1 MKKSMTLEIFNH
13 LKQQAH
19 KNRFDTPEVRIEK
32 LNALRNWIQ
41 VHDKEILKALYSDFQ
56 KPYFE
61 TDVSEVMIVLSE
73 LKYFITHLN
82 SLMQDQVVATPLTL
96 AGHSSQIRY
105 ENKGVVLI
113 ISPWNYPFQLTLAP
127 LIAAL
132 AAGNTV
138 VLKPSEFT
146 PHTSALLGKMID
158 AVFTKKEV
166 ILEIGAKEKTEELL
180 SYDFNHVFF
189 TGSTA
194 VGRIIAEKCAS
205 RLIPTTLELGGKSPM
220 IIDKSANIIQAV
232 EMLYWGKF
240 LNAGQTCVAPD
251 YVLVHQN
258 IYQDFKQKFKE
269 HVEKLKNAPRAQIIS
284 PRHQARL
291 EKILGHTLN
300 TVEIE
305 LIDIETTDHALMQ
318 EELFGP
324 FAPVI
329 KFDSI
334 EEITAIL
341 QKNPDPLAL
350 YIFSNQQDRIERIL
364 KENPSGGAAI
374 NTVLVHLG
382 NHFLPFGGRGQSGWG
397 KYHGQYGFYEFSHA
411 RAIIKQNGFYFLS
424 RFAHPPYTDKKQKL
438 ITWLKKITT

>member
-1 MKKSMTLEIFNH
+1 MTLETFNH
-13 LKQQAH
+13 LQSQAQ
-19 KNRFDTPEVRIEK
+19 KNRFDTPNIRIEK
-32 LNALRNWIQ
+32 LKTLRNWIQ
-41 VHDKEILKALYSDFQ
+41 NHDTEILKALYSDFK

-61 TDVSEVMIVLSE
+61 TDVSEVMIILSE
-73 LKYFITHLN
+73 LKYFISHL
-82 SLMQDQVVATPLTL
+82 SELMQDKAVATPLTL
-96 AGHSSQIRY
+96 AGHSSHIRY

-146 PHTSALLGKMID
+146 PHTSTLLEKMIQD
-158 AVFTKKEV
+158 VFSGQKEV
-166 ILEIGAKEKTEELL
+166 VLEIGGKEKTEDLL
-180 SYDFNHVFF
+180 TYDFNHVFF

-194 VGRIIAEKCAS
+194 VGRIIAEKCAT
-205 RLIPTTLELGGKSPM
+205 RLIPTTLELGGKSPL
-220 IIDKSANIIQAV
+220 IIDESANITQAA

-251 YVLVHQN
+251 YVLVHAN
-258 IYQDFKQKFKE
+258 IYDAFKQKFKE
-269 HVEKLKNAPRAQIIS
+269 HVQKLKTAPRAQIIS

-291 EKILGHTLN
+291 EKILGHSLSTS
-300 TVEIE
+300 EIE
-305 LIDIETTDHALMQ
+305 LIDIENADHALMQ

-324 FAPVI
+324 FSPI
-329 KFDSI
+329 LKFSSI
-334 EEITAIL
+334 EEITAVI

-350 YIFSNQQDRIERIL
+350 YIFSNNQERIERIL
-364 KENPSGGAAI
+364 KENPSGGVAI

-424 RFAHPPYTDKKQKL
+424 RFVHPPYTDKKSKL
-438 ITWLKKITT
+438 LSWLKKIVS